1 MTASSTS
8 PSIREFWPSEGT
20 EHVHLDRDWI
30 FRDHHIDEF
39 LNGHQ
44 CTYLIATKGMGKTL
58 LLRTRYH
65 RQRVVPGSLL
75 IPNNDV
81 GEFDR
86 PDFFGS
92 VPGSM
97 PEDLQRW
104 RDIWT
109 ISILF
114 SILSQPELKPVVGV
128 ESVRL
133 IRHNFP
139 DAKPGTPL
147 DLMLQSIEQSQAKNP
162 SYYLAQ
168 LLQKGST
175 VLAKLLQSLQGLEA
189 VSHRHIQNGVW
200 LFIDSVDTVLAD
212 KFPGRLK
219 LWHNAQNALLLAA
232 YQLSNANRHIHIY
245 ASIRQE
251 AWAAFDHEH
260 RGAISGKALL
270 LEYSVE
276 HLRKMFL
283 NAVKLYAKCDSLL
296 EFLGVTYILNG
307 LTGTKEDPFD
317 YIHRHTIG
325 TPRSLMQVGHTLARY
340 SLSSEITDVGAR
352 IELIRSIVNNVGLD
366 KTYND
371 YLISQKRMFLTA
383 LSEREDI
390 DGLLR
395 MISTN
400 VLRGTTLRAI
410 AAQFQADRGGAARY
424 QHPFCE
430 LFNNGLL
437 GTVEVDPANPRRFI
451 QKFQRPHEFDWH
463 MHAMVSDDRIYLL
476 HPSIQSKV
484 RTLRPGRFYLNPSQV
499 IGHGREWKGGD
510 DDRIY
515 PTIFV
520 SHARTE
526 QPEIKKYVEQLN
538 RKLHLLMPCDF
549 WIDTEQLPKGATV
562 EPLIDQALDESDL
575 VLAFVSR
582 AAIDSPWFAHEWGRK
597 QLAEF
602 NSKELMVIPCN
613 LDGVSFERLPPVL
626 RAKNAAMLCGPPES
640 IETELNHLAHDI
652 AREMITRRFRDLQDI
667 DALATESVSKLSE
680 R

>member
-1 MTASSTS
+1 MTASDSS
-8 PSIREFWPSEGT
+8 SSREFWPSEGT
-20 EHVHLDRDWI
+20 EHANLDRNWI
-30 FRDHHIDEF
+30 FRDSHIDEF
-39 LNGHQ
+39 LTGHR

-58 LLRTRYH
+58 LLRARYH
-65 RQRVVPGSLL
+65 SQRAVAGSLL
-75 IPNNDV
+75 IPNNNV

-86 PDFFGS
+86 PDFFGN

-97 PEDLQRW
+97 PEELQRW
-104 RDIWT
+104 RDIWI

-114 SILSQPELKPVVGV
+114 SILSQPGLEPVEGV

-133 IRHNFP
+133 IRHHFP

-147 DLMLQSIEQSQAKNP
+147 DLMLLSIEQSQAKNP

-175 VLAKLLQSLQGLEA
+175 ILAKLLQSLQGLEA

-200 LFIDSVDTVLAD
+200 VFIDSVDTVLSD
-212 KFPGRLK
+212 KFPGRLT
-219 LWHNAQNALLLAA
+219 LWRNAQNALLLAA
-232 YQLSNANRHIHIY
+232 YQLSNVNRHIHIY

-251 AWAAFDHEH
+251 AWAAFEHEH

-270 LEYSVE
+270 LEYSAE
-276 HLRKMFL
+276 QLRQMF
-283 NAVKLYAKCDSLL
+283 NRAVKLYAKCDTPL
-296 EFLGVTYILNG
+296 EFLGVAEIPNG
-307 LTGTKEDPFD
+307 LTGTKEDPFE

-325 TPRSLMQVGHTLARY
+325 TPRALMQVGHALARY
-340 SLSSEITDVGAR
+340 ALSSEITDLGAR
-352 IELIRSIVNNVGLD
+352 IELIRSIVNTVGQD

-383 LSEREDI
+383 LCEREDI

-395 MISTN
+395 MIPTN
-400 VLRGTTLRAI
+400 VLRGVTLRAI
-410 AAQFQADRGGAARY
+410 AAKFQADRGGAARY

-437 GTVEVDPANPRRFI
+437 GTVECDPANPRRFI

-463 MHAMVSDDRIYLL
+463 MHAMVADDRIYLL
-476 HPSIQSKV
+476 HPSIQGKI
-484 RTLRPGRFYLNPSQV
+484 RTLRPGRFYVNTSQV
-499 IGHGREWKGGD
+499 IGHGREWKGGH
-510 DDRIY
+510 DRIY

-520 SHARTE
+520 SHARAE
-526 QPEIKKYVEQLN
+526 QAEVKQYVERLG
-538 RKLHLLMPCDF
+538 RKLDLLMPCDF
-549 WIDTEQLPKGATV
+549 WIDTEQLPRGPEA

-582 AAIDSPWFAHEWGRK
+582 IAVKSPWFTREWGRK
-597 QLAEF
+597 QLSEF
-602 NSKELMVIPCN
+602 VNKELLVIPCN
-613 LDGVSFERLPPVL
+613 LDGASFESLPEAL
-626 RAKNAAMLCGPPES
+626 RAKNAAMLCGPDGA
-640 IETELNHLAHDI
+640 IEAELNHLAQDI
-652 AREMITRRFRDLQDI
+652 AREMITRRLRDLQDL
-667 DALATESVSKLSE
+667 DSVAAEQAPKLSD